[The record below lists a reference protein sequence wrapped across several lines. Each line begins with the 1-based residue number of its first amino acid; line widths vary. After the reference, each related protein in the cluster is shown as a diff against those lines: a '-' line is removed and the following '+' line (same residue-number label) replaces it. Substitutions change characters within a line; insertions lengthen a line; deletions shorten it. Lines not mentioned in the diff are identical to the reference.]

1 MGHSFRYE
9 HFMTLVDL
17 ASKSCG
23 SQSVLVAYL
32 YGAMSVECNNNNSNA
47 KSKEL
52 VLLIFKEAF
61 SIYQVTMSRPCPT
74 KFIWENLS
82 IPWVVWWSI
91 LIFLHGSKYEGSITW
106 RASFFGLGNL
116 GVSIFGPS
124 IQATGIDTQG
134 KCKSIDGVSKII
146 MRISITQSLKCWK
159 WPLRFILK
167 WGIMIRQWI
176 YRKISVWTCLNL
188 KTQRLISD

>member
-1 MGHSFRYE
+1 
-9 HFMTLVDL
+9 MTLVDL
-17 ASKSCG
+17 SWKSCG

-52 VLLIFKEAF
+52 VLLIFKEVF
-61 SIYQVTMSRPCPT
+61 SIYQAAMSRPCPT

-124 IQATGIDTQG
+124 IQATGIDAQG
-134 KCKSIDGVSKII
+134 KCKSIDGVSKNTYEDKHHTVIE
-146 MRISITQSLKCWK
+146 MLKMTIK
-159 WPLRFILK
+159 IHTEMGNNDK
-167 WGIMIRQWI
+167 AMDIQKNIR
-176 YRKISVWTCLNL
+176 LNL
-188 KTQRLISD
+188 PKSEDTKTDFWLICY